1 MKNKVGLIIAVLLVA
16 ALAAYM
22 LTSEEEVADTENT
35 DNATSTASSTIDAR
49 DEEVSTTQTQ
59 DIVDQLSY
67 ESGTYTGNSSYD
79 LPNGVN
85 HEMAVN
91 MTIDGDMITEVEVV
105 YNGDDTTGSTDYQ
118 VRFNEEISSV
128 IVGQQV
134 QDVDLSRVG
143 GASLTTAGFNRAFE
157 EIKSSASVTAEA

>member
-1 MKNKVGLIIAVLLVA
+1 MKNKAVLIIAVLLVA
-16 ALAAYM
+16 ALAVYALSKNSGDM
-22 LTSEEEVADTENT
+22 T
-35 DNATSTASSTIDAR
+35 DNDGDDSNATSTASSTVDAR
-49 DEEVSTTQTQ
+49 DEEVSDTITQQ
-59 DIVDQLSY
+59 IVDELDY
-67 ESGTYTGNSSYD
+67 EAGSYTGNASYD

-91 MTIDGDMITEVEVV
+91 MSIEGDMITEVEVV

-118 VRFNEEISSV
+118 VRFNEEIDSV

-157 EIKSSASVTAEA
+157 QIKAEAAVQA